1 MGRHIF
7 FLIIYL
13 VFSQFFSAEVICG
26 VLIFHCLTSV
36 LVDLRSLRNSV
47 TLILIYNVG
56 VIIATYAN
64 LSFIMK
70 VKEFGT
76 SEDVIHIYNYID
88 ERYIDEATLL
98 WALGNAFIFI
108 GYELFKKRSLPPVD
122 VIVSDKKALDN
133 IFYFIIG
140 MMLLNLTG
148 HGINLSF
155 IAGGFEKILLLF
167 GIVGIL
173 FYSRLWVTENS
184 SKYGTYAITLTIIN
198 TVLALLNSYIR
209 VDLII
214 PSATLFLGYF
224 IGKGELRFLFSY
236 RIIPVLVVFGIF
248 TAFFQTLGGN
258 RAHFISAFQAPV
270 RDENSGGIQYLD
282 KDEEQSGSALERSSC
297 VAQMTNV
304 IRLTKEKNGFY
315 NGTASLPLVAALVP
329 RIFWKDKPT
338 IQLGAWFAVEIGVA
352 TIGENGR
359 ANNNVNMSIPG
370 ELYLDFGYTGVAI
383 GCLLFGAFL
392 ALIWN
397 SSRFNESQYNL
408 TGTLWG
414 GYLLQCAMGTMGSDL
429 QVAVTL
435 LSTYL
440 VFLMMKKFADQ
451 YANTQHRPSVEGK

>member
-1 MGRHIF
+1 MGRHLF
-7 FLIIYL
+7 FLVVYI

-26 VLIFHCLTSV
+26 ILIFHCLTSV
-36 LVDLRSLRNSV
+36 LIDLRDLRSSV

-56 VIIATYAN
+56 VLIATFAN
-64 LSFIMK
+64 LIFIQK

-76 SEDVIHIYNYID
+76 GEDVLHIYNYID

-108 GYELFKKRSLPPVD
+108 GYEMFKKRSLPPID
-122 VIVSDKKALDN
+122 VMVSDKRSLDN

-140 MMLLNLTG
+140 MMFLNLTG

-173 FYSRLWVTENS
+173 FYGRLWVTENS
-184 SKYGTYAITLTIIN
+184 RTYGTYAIILTVIN
-198 TVLALLNSYIR
+198 TILALLNSYIR
-209 VDLII
+209 VDLIL

-224 IGKGELRFLFSY
+224 IGKGELRFLFSF
-236 RIIPVLVVFGIF
+236 RIIPVIVIFGIF
-248 TAFFQTLGGN
+248 ASFFQTLGGN
-258 RAHFISAFQAPV
+258 RAHFISAFEAPAQ
-270 RDENSGGIQYLD
+270 DEANSGITYLES
-282 KDEEQSGSALERSSC
+282 DEGQSGSFLERSSC

-304 IRLTKEKNGFY
+304 IRLTKENGFY
-315 NGTASLPLVAALVP
+315 EGRASLPLVAALVP

-338 IQLGAWFAVEIGVA
+338 VQLGAWFAVEIGVA
-352 TIGENGR
+352 SIGENGR

-370 ELYLDFGYTGVAI
+370 ELYLDFGYAGVGI

-392 ALIWN
+392 ALLWN
-397 SSRFNESQYNL
+397 ASRFNESQYNL

-414 GYLLQCAMGTMGSDL
+414 GYLLQCAIGTMGSDL

-435 LSTYL
+435 LSTYF

-451 YANTQHRPSVEGK
+451 YANTQHRTSLEG

>member
-1 MGRHIF
+1 M
-7 FLIIYL
+7 
-13 VFSQFFSAEVICG
+13 ICG
-26 VLIFHCLTSV
+26 LLIFHCLTSV
-36 LVDLRSLRNSV
+36 IVDLKNLKNSV

-56 VIIATYAN
+56 VIIITFAN
-64 LSFIMK
+64 LLFIQK

-76 SEDVIHIYNYID
+76 GEDVLHIYNYID
-88 ERYIDEATLL
+88 ERYIDDATLL

-108 GYELFKKRSLPPVD
+108 GYEMFKKRSLPPID
-122 VIVSDKKALDN
+122 VIVSDKKGLDN
-133 IFYFIIG
+133 IFYFIIT
-140 MMLLNLTG
+140 MMILNLTG

-173 FYSRLWVTENS
+173 FYGRLWVTEDS
-184 SKYGTYAITLTIIN
+184 RLYGYYAITLTVIN

-209 VDLII
+209 VDLIL

-224 IGKGELRFLFSY
+224 IGKGELKFLFTF
-236 RIIPVLVVFGIF
+236 RIIPVLVIFGIF
-248 TAFFQTLGGN
+248 ISFFQTLGGN
-258 RAHFISAFQAPV
+258 RAHFISAFTTPV
-270 RDENSGGIQYLD
+270 ADPSTSGIKYEDDEAV
-282 KDEEQSGSALERSSC
+282 SGSALERSSC

-304 IRLTKEKNGFY
+304 IRLTKEQGFY
-315 NGTASLPLVAALVP
+315 NGTASLPLIAALVP
-329 RIFWKDKPT
+329 RILWKDKPT

-370 ELYLDFGYTGVAI
+370 ELYLDFGYAGVVI

-397 SSRFNESQYNL
+397 ASRFNESQYNL

-414 GYLLQCAMGTMGSDL
+414 GYLLQCAIGTMGSDL

-440 VFLMMKKFADQ
+440 VFLMMKKFADN
-451 YANTQHRPSVEGK
+451 YANTQHRPSLEGK